1 MGAKWRSS
9 TWYITTVVAVGITTD
24 LLAYTIVVPIVP
36 YRLQELHYNNVSTL
50 TSWLLFAY
58 SFGIFFASLPVAYFF
73 HIYPY
78 RRIPLIVAVLV
89 LEGSFVLFILVKPFW
104 VMVISRFLQGVSS
117 AVVWL
122 VGLSLI
128 IENVPKKHI
137 GRQLEFA
144 VSGVSVGSTIAPPI
158 GGALYSSLGWK
169 APFVF
174 CIIISGADL
183 IARLLVVEQKD
194 LRRDEPRTI
203 TNQKPFIPSE
213 VEGDGERGP
222 HETTESTVLAQ
233 NQDKIVS
240 LHPIEDGSHNQTV
253 STPNSPT
260 DVTQNPARVAEPIN
274 ERNRD
279 EVSSEILL
287 NPWQVVKAL
296 TVNPRGTTSFLA
308 TFAFGLVVGALDP
321 TLTLRVESVWGKSSA
336 FVGLIYLAAAAPTFA
351 AGPIIG
357 HLADKYGSE
366 WFVAPSMLLTL
377 PWFPLLIL
385 NNSLAGFIIFFALGN
400 LFLNCALGPVS
411 LELSLVAKDMPGIGE
426 IHQFAGMNIAFAIST
441 SVGAV
446 VGGQLYDHASNGW
459 VAVSW
464 FCFGVCVSGI
474 PSMVL
479 YVGNRPLWIR
489 MRGKRTEE
497 GVVLQSPVA

>member
-1 MGAKWRSS
+1 MSSLIRRLCPHDLAFPTLGNCKNQSREARSSRAPMGAKWRSS

-58 SFGIFFASLPVAYFF
+58 SFGIFLASLPVAYFF

-122 VGLSLI
+122 GT

-137 GRQLEFA
+137 GRQLGFA

-213 VEGDGERGP
+213 VEGD
-222 HETTESTVLAQ
+222 
-233 NQDKIVS
+233 
-240 LHPIEDGSHNQTV
+240 
-253 STPNSPT
+253 
-260 DVTQNPARVAEPIN
+260 
-274 ERNRD
+274 
-279 EVSSEILL
+279 EILL

-357 HLADKYGSE
+357 HVADKYGSE